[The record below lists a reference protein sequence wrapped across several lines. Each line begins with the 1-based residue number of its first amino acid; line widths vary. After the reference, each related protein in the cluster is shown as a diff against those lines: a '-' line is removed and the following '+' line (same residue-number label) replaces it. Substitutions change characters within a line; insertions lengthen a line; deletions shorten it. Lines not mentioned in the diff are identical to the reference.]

1 MKLELRRVTVK
12 SPGARDARRSWPE
25 RERLLLRL
33 SDEQGLFGVGE
44 ASPLPGYSPD
54 VLADVESALRGVNG
68 SELELAVGSWQLA
81 DEQSAAREVLCQ
93 VGRLVS
99 DRVPAARMGIETAAL
114 DFLSRRARV
123 SAPTWLGAPSGAA
136 LRLAALIG
144 AAAEPQLLERARG
157 AIEQGYTHL
166 KIKVGAAGLLREE
179 VAAIAALR
187 DALAPGVSLR
197 LDANGAWSATEL
209 RDAWQVLQSCGL
221 ELFEEPGQLPDSL
234 LGELPLALDE
244 SLQGLTAGQVADRL
258 RQQRAQA
265 VVLKPTALG
274 GLSHCLELAKLAAA
288 AGVGVVLSHCFEGS
302 LAFRAAAAVALALPA
317 GLAAGLSPHAGLSP
331 NAVANLVG
339 SGTLHVWS
347 EPGLGDPVA
356 FE

>member
-1 MKLELRRVTVK
+1 MKLELRRVTIK

-33 SDEQGLFGVGE
+33 CDAQGAFGLGE
-44 ASPLPGYSPD
+44 ASPLPGYSRD
-54 VLADVESALRGVNG
+54 DLADVEAALRRLETSRLQAALEPGLAALG
-68 SELELAVGSWQLA
+68 RELRVSVLSAVASLLPEA
-81 DEQSAAREVLCQ
+81 L
-93 VGRLVS
+93 
-99 DRVPAARMGIETAAL
+99 PAARMGIETAAL
-114 DFLSRRARV
+114 DFLSRRAGV
-123 SAPTWLGAPSGAA
+123 SAPRWLGAMDGAA

-144 AAAEPQLLERARG
+144 AAAEPEMLERARG
-157 AIEQGYTHL
+157 ALDQGYTHL
-166 KIKVGAAGLLREE
+166 KLKVGAAGLWREE
-179 VAAIAALR
+179 SAAIVALR
-187 DALAPGVSLR
+187 HAVTPGVSLR
-197 LDANGAWSATEL
+197 LDANGAWSASEL
-209 RDAWQVLQSCGL
+209 RDAWQVLRSCGL
-221 ELFEEPGQLPDSL
+221 ELFEEPGELPEAL

-244 SLQGLTAGQVADRL
+244 SLQGLSAGQAAARL

-274 GLSHCLELAKLAAA
+274 GLSHCFELAKLAAA
-288 AGVGVVLSHCFEGS
+288 ASAGVVLSHCFEGS

-317 GLAAGLSPHAGLSP
+317 GLAAGLSPHAGLP
-331 NAVANLVG
+331 VGAVANLVR